1 MLIFHFSFNFNGPF
15 ITGYCG
21 LLPAMIFY
29 LAGGVMIEIYL
40 IAVIYYAGP
49 KRLSWKPDSEMPF
62 IKSKEEWDI

>member
-29 LAGGVMIEIYL
+29 LAGGVMIGIYL

-49 KRLSWKPDSEMPF
+49 KRLS
-62 IKSKEEWDI
+62 